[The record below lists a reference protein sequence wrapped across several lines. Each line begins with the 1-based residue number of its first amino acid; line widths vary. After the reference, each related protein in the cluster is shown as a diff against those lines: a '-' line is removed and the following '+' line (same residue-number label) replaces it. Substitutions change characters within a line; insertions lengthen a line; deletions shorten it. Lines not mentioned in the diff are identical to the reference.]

1 VGAGRGVA
9 LKGEGA
15 AEAQKGEKGEDLGD
29 SNYSE
34 FYGLDTPPFILDSA
48 TEITTPETEIAEH
61 STGAPLGFPVPPV
74 DGAQRRPHHT

>member
-1 VGAGRGVA
+1 MGAGRGVA

-34 FYGLDTPPFILDSA
+34 FYGLDTPSFILDYSQN
-48 TEITTPETEIAEH
+48 PY
-61 STGAPLGFPVPPV
+61 SGNRNCG
-74 DGAQRRPHHT
+74 